1 MITDYIKTV
10 CNTSHI
16 IFTSLLYT
24 LSTGEKPYHC
34 TNDGCGKSFTASHH
48 LKNHQVT
55 HSDQRFSC
63 ELENCNAGFSS
74 KQLLLSHVQTNHHH
88 HNSDMRTEPNIF
100 TEDIMSSLLQGPV
113 QAEDGQSMILYS
125 NGRTLSPSVAVIHL
139 SLTPSHRFH
148 HHKLRIYYRNLCV
161 T

>member
-1 MITDYIKTV
+1 MTFSVWPLNLIRLSLCCVIDYT
-10 CNTSHI
+10 TLFSPHY
-16 IFTSLLYT
+16 FYT
-24 LSTGEKPYHC
+24 LPTGEKPYHC

-74 KQLLLSHVQTNHHH
+74 KQLLLTHVQTNHHH

-113 QAEDGQSMILYS
+113 QAEDGQSM
-125 NGRTLSPSVAVIHL
+125 TLTDFVQQWTSESPETTASQVLHHL
-139 SLTPSHRFH
+139 
-148 HHKLRIYYRNLCV
+148 
-161 T
+161 